1 MPLGPI
7 HNSGSGGSSAWGDI
21 TGTLTDQ
28 TDLKNVLADK
38 APLASPLL
46 TGTPRAPDPSTGD
59 NPLQIATKGFVEAAI
74 WPGAIVINSGTT
86 KELSSDDKHKIQICT
101 NAAGCTISGIDASG
115 LFDVGAELLFQQAG
129 GPITF
134 EVPFGCVIY
143 APDGLVSP
151 KKYAVMSLR
160 QVTSSG
166 WILTSYGYALAG
178 APTVTVE
185 DSSSTLALTD
195 IGKWLRFTSAD
206 AVEVTIPAQSD
217 VTWPADVEIFV
228 EQAGEGTVTI
238 VGDTGVTLN
247 GEVNTAGQFAALALK
262 RIAEDEWTVIGG
274 VE

>member
-21 TGTLTDQ
+21 TGTLNDQ
-28 TDLKNVLADK
+28 TDLKNVLAAK
-38 APLASPLL
+38 APLASPVL
-46 TGTPRAPDPSTGD
+46 
-59 NPLQIATKGFVEAAI
+59 
-74 WPGAIVINSGTT
+74 
-86 KELSSDDKHKIQICT
+86 
-101 NAAGCTISGIDASG
+101 
-115 LFDVGAELLFQQAG
+115 
-129 GPITF
+129 
-134 EVPFGCVIY
+134 
-143 APDGLVSP
+143 
-151 KKYAVMSLR
+151 
-160 QVTSSG
+160 
-166 WILTSYGYALAG
+166 
-178 APTVTVE
+178 TVE

-195 IGKWLRFTSAD
+195 MGKWLRFTNPD

-247 GEVNTAGQFAALALK
+247 GAVNTAGQFAALALK